1 MNPRSAPERIGPR
14 HSANQFA
21 NFSIRDWSATLVT
34 VLPGPVVL
42 EAFPVPS
49 DHGPR
54 LDDDEALSPSI
65 PGAGE
70 PEPED
75 AVSLQQAW
83 TSDPPTENDQLLAEG
98 QILCNEVGFCGEE
111 SLDDSPDDSEKEHR
125 HL

>member
-1 MNPRSAPERIGPR
+1 MNPGSASERIESG
-14 HSANQFA
+14 HSADQFA
-21 NFSIRDWSATLVT
+21 DFWSYRWPTASVSA
-34 VLPGPVVL
+34 LPSPVIL

-49 DHGPR
+49 DHGPG
-54 LDDDEALSPSI
+54 LDDDEGVSPSG

-75 AVSLQQAW
+75 TVSLQQAW
-83 TSDPPTENDQLLAEG
+83 ASGPPTENDQLLAEG